1 MNQTRGQGDKE
12 TRGQWQFRI
21 LSHLP
26 LASYLLPLTTRLSP
40 LTSKTEYH
48 PHPCRELGGVTLVES
63 RVLLAQAE

>member
-26 LASYLLPLTTRLSP
+26 LAPYLLPLATRHSP
-40 LTSKTEYH
+40 LATRHS
-48 PHPCRELGGVTLVES
+48 P
-63 RVLLAQAE
+63 LATRHSFGQTFAKLK